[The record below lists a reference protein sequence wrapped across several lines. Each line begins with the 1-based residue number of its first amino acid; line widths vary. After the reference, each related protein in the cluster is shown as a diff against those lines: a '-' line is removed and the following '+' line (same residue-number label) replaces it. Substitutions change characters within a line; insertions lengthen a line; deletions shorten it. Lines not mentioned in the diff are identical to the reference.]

1 MGRSQVKPSRQNK
14 SPLLDLPVELRVK
27 ILRYVLRK
35 DGPITSLG
43 EVLMTKVPRSSCH
56 EIYNA
61 NATLSA
67 QVLRT
72 CQQLYDE
79 GGEILYGENTLS
91 ICYLGRRH
99 RASGPDDL
107 CYILD
112 YTINLSLSRI
122 EKPCDTLIT
131 VQEYFGG
138 RKSEMEPYTLRR
150 YSQLAKFKHYR
161 LVICYIHRES
171 ILTACRVLQPLLL
184 EKDVTLF
191 PSNAGTSLHTHH
203 LKCTRYLRCRR
214 LQIEWP
220 EGRSQDQD
228 ELARL
233 EKVIT
238 GGTPVQ
244 DTYRIW
250 RTLKYDVFDRLEV
263 LYGTTFPYSKIKVD
277 EDDQHGH
284 LNPLESAAEEYDVS
298 KYAEVCRRALP
309 VLREWEAYHVQ
320 RLEQRTRRLEQRIE
334 ESTEDCL
341 KLLAQG
347 SMHA

>member
-1 MGRSQVKPSRQNK
+1 MGRSQVKPPHQNK

-35 DGPITSLG
+35 AGPITSLG
-43 EVLMTKVPRSSCH
+43 EVRMTKVPRSSCH

-72 CQQLYDE
+72 CQQLYGE

-91 ICYLGRRH
+91 ICYSGYRS

-107 CYILD
+107 CHILD
-112 YTINLSLSRI
+112 YTINLSASRI
-122 EKPCDTLIT
+122 EKSCDTFIT
-131 VQEYFGG
+131 IQDYFGG
-138 RKSEMEPYTLRR
+138 HKSEMEPYTLRR
-150 YSQLAKFKHYR
+150 YSQLAKFQHYR
-161 LVICYIHRES
+161 LKIRYMHREN

-184 EKDVTLF
+184 EKDVTLV
-191 PSNAGTSLHTHH
+191 PMELGGPLHRYH
-203 LKCTRYLRCRR
+203 LKFTRYLRCRR

-228 ELARL
+228 ELARF

-244 DTYRIW
+244 NTYRIW
-250 RTLKYDVFDRLEV
+250 QTLKFDVFDRLEV

-277 EDDQHGH
+277 EEDQHGH
-284 LNPLESAAEEYDVS
+284 LNSLESAAEEYDFPSTPRCAVVPYQCS
-298 KYAEVCRRALP
+298 
-309 VLREWEAYHVQ
+309 
-320 RLEQRTRRLEQRIE
+320 
-334 ESTEDCL
+334 ESRKRFMCNDSSSEHDGL
-341 KLLAQG
+341 SSG
-347 SMHA
+347 